1 MAKCERCDKECHCS
15 KDAKD
20 AGCVNCNCPDNK
32 SVWYV
37 EGSSNEQDRTYE
49 NEVNNK
55 SNG

>member
-20 AGCVNCNCPDNK
+20 AGCVNCNCPNNR

-49 NEVNNK
+49 NEVNK
-55 SNG
+55 SNGR